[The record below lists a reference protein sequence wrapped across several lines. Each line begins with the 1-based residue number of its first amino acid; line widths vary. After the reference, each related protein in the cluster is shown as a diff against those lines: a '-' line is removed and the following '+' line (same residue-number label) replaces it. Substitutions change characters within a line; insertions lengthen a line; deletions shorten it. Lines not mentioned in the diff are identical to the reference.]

1 MRPKRAA
8 RKSPKAKRLEAAL
21 HAIETSGP
29 FGPAFFLK
37 QLAAFLRDR
46 CPDTEAK
53 LPGLYLHLADGEVL
67 DVCHIIGI
75 APAWVALAVRQEDRQ
90 ESEPSMRTELIPY
103 SMVVRVTIR
112 AGHHGE
118 APIGFD
124 LAREPSMVAGAGPT
138 AALSPEQALM
148 AVAGVPSPTS
158 PRPRGAAKAPSKA
171 NPR

>member
-1 MRPKRAA
+1 MKSKRAA
-8 RKSPKAKRLEAAL
+8 TGRTTRKSPKAKKLEAAL
-21 HAIETSGP
+21 HAIETGGP

-46 CPDTEAK
+46 CPSTDDK

-90 ESEPSMRTELIPY
+90 ATEPAMRTELIPY

-124 LAREPSMVAGAGPT
+124 LGREPSMVT
-138 AALSPEQALM
+138 AVSQNTELSPEQALM
-148 AVAGVPSPTS
+148 AVAGVPAQAPAGP
-158 PRPRGAAKAPSKA
+158 PRKGKPPR
-171 NPR
+171 